1 LSFRVN
7 PDGGGNNA
15 MLDMKFVNLSNGS
28 NLSNQI
34 WSFLHNG
41 SFIDRMNLSS
51 NGRLTVNGNILTG
64 VLKTTDDTEL
74 ATDLGNVK
82 IGTTSNAA
90 ADKLRVNG
98 NTFTNTLMTWNPQN
112 DNRSGVEW
120 RFGAATIGTDTPNRR
135 LRVSVGGM
143 EYYIA
148 AVEV

>member
-1 LSFRVN
+1 
-7 PDGGGNNA
+7 
-15 MLDMKFVNLSNGS
+15 
-28 NLSNQI
+28 
-34 WSFLHNG
+34 
-41 SFIDRMNLSS
+41 MNLSS

-98 NTFTNTLMTWNPQN
+98 NTFTNTLMTWNPEN
-112 DNRSGVEW
+112 DNRSGVAW
-120 RFGAATIGTDTPNRR
+120 RLGSATIGAVTPNRR
-135 LRVSVGGM
+135 LRVSVDGM
-143 EYYIA
+143 EYYIG